1 MCFYNRKAPQ
11 IRLFQK
17 DELGNFEN
25 DDIIKS
31 FNDLTA
37 KNAPPGYLCYY
48 LLQTFLMKKWFSF
61 GLKIL

>member
-37 KNAPPGYLCYY
+37 KNAPLGYLCYY
-48 LLQTFLMKKWFSF
+48 LLQTFLMKKVVF
-61 GLKIL
+61 I